1 MTLLSSL
8 LKYIDV
14 FGTKFTFYTNKKPR
28 LYTMTGGVL
37 SSISILGCILTFIF
51 FSLDDL
57 NGKFPNTSTSST
69 YEGYKKIKFGK
80 EKIWIPWRIVD
91 YNNNKFINHTGLLF
105 PIIYYY
111 SGYKNKQTKTFNLTT
126 KILNYKLCS
135 ETSMANED
143 FFYHITVPLNELYCI
158 DMEDLDMGGSW
169 ISEFIDYVQFDLY
182 FCQDGI
188 NYNENNRKCSTI
200 NEIRN
205 YIGINNSLEMD
216 IYFPIVQYQPNNKTY
231 PLIVIYRQHFYHI
244 SRYTNK
250 IERLYLQQNILTDD
264 LGWILKKESN
274 YSYWGL
280 NTINDDTYFNGEE
293 KDLLIEG
300 SNSRLY
306 SFNIYLKPEVNHYKR
321 NYKKLHFIISDF
333 FPMAYIIFIV
343 MKNISKIFKKAES
356 NKKIMELLFE
366 NLKEKPIIFKK
377 NLDQLKIKKFDK
389 ISFNGDNGDKENE
402 KNIKFYNAPKMSV
415 DISQNIKN
423 NMNSSSFILNKNVI
437 SSSNNNITSTLT
449 KAPYLNFQSNNK
461 ITIND
466 SGKKSIILKE
476 PYFPVTNSL
485 KNRNF
490 KDNTKIREK
499 KRLIKEKL
507 FPYKNYLFSVFIK
520 NLNITQ
526 KNIFFSTKFSKIYI
540 FLSQLFDI
548 TAYLSLQREFN
559 ILKKILKDKNLNS
572 IEKYQKIN
580 INSPTFLQEINDC
593 IDNQKFHILAKV
605 T

>member
-1 MTLLSSL
+1 
-8 LKYIDV
+8 
-14 FGTKFTFYTNKKPR
+14 
-28 LYTMTGGVL
+28 MTGGVL
-37 SSISILGCILTFIF
+37 SSISILVCILTFIF
-51 FSLDDL
+51 FSSDDL
-57 NGKFPNTSTSST
+57 NRKFPNTSTSST

-343 MKNISKIFKKAES
+343 MKNISKIFKKAEN

-377 NLDQLKIKKFDK
+377 NLDQLKIKKLDK
-389 ISFNGDNGDKENE
+389 ISFNENNGDKENE
-402 KNIKFYNAPKMSV
+402 KIL
-415 DISQNIKN
+415 I
-423 NMNSSSFILNKNVI
+423 FIMH
-437 SSSNNNITSTLT
+437 
-449 KAPYLNFQSNNK
+449 QS
-461 ITIND
+461 
-466 SGKKSIILKE
+466 
-476 PYFPVTNSL
+476 
-485 KNRNF
+485 
-490 KDNTKIREK
+490 
-499 KRLIKEKL
+499 
-507 FPYKNYLFSVFIK
+507 
-520 NLNITQ
+520 
-526 KNIFFSTKFSKIYI
+526 
-540 FLSQLFDI
+540 
-548 TAYLSLQREFN
+548 
-559 ILKKILKDKNLNS
+559 
-572 IEKYQKIN
+572 
-580 INSPTFLQEINDC
+580 
-593 IDNQKFHILAKV
+593 
-605 T
+605 